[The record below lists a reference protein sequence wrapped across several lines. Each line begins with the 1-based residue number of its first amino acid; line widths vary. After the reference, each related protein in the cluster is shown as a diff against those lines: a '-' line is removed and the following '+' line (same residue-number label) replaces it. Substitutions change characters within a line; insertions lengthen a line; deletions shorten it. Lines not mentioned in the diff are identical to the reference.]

1 MSLKTWTKKVLMR
14 PGAAERVDE
23 LEDKLLRVPGLTP
36 ARRPKQPAGKPLK
49 TKGIV
54 SDLLP
59 EQRR

>member
-1 MSLKTWTKKVLMR
+1 MSLRTWAKKVR
-14 PGAAERVDE
+14 RSGTTERVD
-23 LEDKLLRVPGLTP
+23 DVQDRLLAVPGLTP